1 MRSLNEVKSDSVRS
15 NSDQLKSKPLPLK
28 QRTSSV
34 DTRRD
39 FTVQTWTSLLGLVKP
54 REHFVTVDNF
64 SIWRRHLAWAM
75 ENGADLRQ
83 YMTQRYAS
91 NMVFMSLLLGAELNV
106 LFNSAAVTTAM
117 RRSLFAENVRTVE
130 FWAGMTI
137 LVSVILTILSL
148 ITTFTAWGMVS
159 SVSDVNAHCILRSS
173 IGQYVAEL
181 PGRFI
186 VTAVYSFLTWVSLFF
201 FLLLPV
207 GFWSILL
214 VVITFSLFIHVVTV
228 FSAFGRIIMHT
239 GAMGSERIF
248 DEATEKRLL
257 PHSLHTSLYEKAN
270 EELGRE
276 TSITRQYRRKRT
288 AHSPADDHDSEAASS
303 YAPQPRQRADS
314 IVRFADTLWTSI
326 PSKDIGQAPQGDI
339 ASHQKGAETPC
350 SQASLASSENLQLQ
364 QRPPLPAP
372 VRTSQSEATFM
383 DPLAGSTHSL
393 EEWLKAGLTSR
404 HSSNDGNQRSKTPQT
419 KSPFGIEQGK
429 NSPEPSLP
437 VQSLFPMNRAM
448 SINSSLNEGRELT
461 TDEKFDLEYGELFET
476 EPSQVE
482 QNIPKCHTREF
493 QYDHRDLE
501 GGEQASEQQHLL
513 PDGALHA
520 STYSSVGTS
529 HDGNILRTNYR

>member
-1 MRSLNEVKSDSVRS
+1 MRSFNGVKSDSVRS

-54 REHFVTVDNF
+54 REYFVTVDHF

-106 LFNSAAVTTAM
+106 LFNPSAVTTAM
-117 RRSLFAENVRTVE
+117 RRSLFAENVHTVE

-148 ITTFTAWGMVS
+148 ISTFTAWGMVS

-173 IGQYVAEL
+173 IGQYIAEL

-186 VTAVYSFLTWVSLFF
+186 VTAVYSFLTWMTLFF

-257 PHSLHTSLYEKAN
+257 PHSLHTSLYEKAKQ
-270 EELGRE
+270 ELGRE
-276 TSITRQYRRKRT
+276 TSITRQYRRKRNDD
-288 AHSPADDHDSEAASS
+288 SPADDHDGEAALSF
-303 YAPQPRQRADS
+303 ATQPRQRADS
-314 IVRFADTLWTSI
+314 TVRFADILWTCI
-326 PSKDIGQAPQGDI
+326 PSKDTAQTPLSDI
-339 ASHQKGAETPC
+339 SSHHDGAETPC
-350 SQASLASSENLQLQ
+350 SQASLASSEKVELQK
-364 QRPPLPAP
+364 RPLLPAP

-383 DPLAGSTHSL
+383 DPLAGSSRRL
-393 EEWLKAGLTSR
+393 EEWLKAGPTSR
-404 HSSNDGNQRSKTPQT
+404 DSPKNSNQRPKITPT
-419 KSPFGIEQGK
+419 KSPIGKGQGE
-429 NSPEPSLP
+429 NRPEPFLP
-437 VQSLFPMNRAM
+437 VPSMIPMNRAM
-448 SINSSLNEGRELT
+448 SDNSSLDEGRELT
-461 TDEKFDLEYGELFET
+461 EEEKFDLEYGELT
-476 EPSQVE
+476 DCEPSQVQ
-482 QNIPKCHTREF
+482 QNIPERHAREF
-493 QYDHRDLE
+493 LYDHNDLE
-501 GGEQASEQQHLL
+501 AGEQNSEQQHLL
-513 PDGALHA
+513 PDGALQA
-520 STYSSVGTS
+520 SNYSSVGTS
-529 HDGNILRTNYR
+529 NGDDTLRKNR